1 MKSSIVN
8 SIKSLPP
15 LPKTVI
21 DMQRVCND
29 PDGSI
34 QEMVKV
40 VEQDPMI
47 VANLLK
53 AANSPLYSFRHEIT
67 NVAQAVSLFGMSMT
81 RSIGLGNSVR
91 KLLNVDME
99 PYGVSSDHFAEIS
112 SMQSALMHKWYGQ
125 IDRIKADKLF
135 LASFLQE
142 TGKILIASDVIQ
154 EHLET
159 NFKSDIETAIDIAAV
174 ERSYVEE
181 TTATVTAAIFTHW
194 NFDEEFVDMIRFS
207 DTPEEATDE
216 MKEYATALNIIKTII
231 PINNPFGEHPIML
244 GLKKAEAAG
253 YDIAKLQAAIDSIC
267 ETQTPPC
274 GESD

>member
-29 PDGSI
+29 PNSSI
-34 QEMVKV
+34 QDLVKTI
-40 VEQDPMI
+40 EHDPMI

-53 AANSPLYSFRHEIT
+53 AANSPLYSFRREIT

-99 PYGVSSDHFAEIS
+99 PYGITSDRFAEIS
-112 SMQSALMHKWYGQ
+112 SMQAALMHKWYTQ
-125 IDRIKADKLF
+125 IDRAKADKLF

-142 TGKILIASDVIQ
+142 TGKIIIASDVIQ
-154 EHLET
+154 EDLAQ
-159 NFKSDIETAIDIAAV
+159 NFKSDIETTINIAAV

-181 TTATVTAAIFTHW
+181 TTASVTAAIFSHW
-194 NFDEEFVDMIRFS
+194 NFDKEFVDMIEYS
-207 DTPEEATDE
+207 DAPGKAPEEV
-216 MKEYATALNIIKTII
+216 KEFATALNIVKTVV
-231 PINNPFGEHPIML
+231 PVNAPFSENSISY
-244 GLKKAEAAG
+244 GLQKAETAG
-253 YDIAKLQAAIDSIC
+253 YDVAKLKDAIDAILDKLR
-267 ETQTPPC
+267 
-274 GESD
+274 G

>member
-34 QEMVKV
+34 HEMVKV

-99 PYGVSSDHFAEIS
+99 PYGISSERFAEIS
-112 SMQSALMHKWYGQ
+112 SIQAALMHKWYGQ
-125 IDRIKADKLF
+125 IDRTKADKLF

-154 EHLET
+154 EHMET
-159 NFKSDIETAIDIAAV
+159 SFRSDIDMAIDIAQV
-174 ERSYVEE
+174 ERNYVEE

-207 DTPEEATDE
+207 DAPEEAPE
-216 MKEYATALNIIKTII
+216 AVAEFATALNIVKTIV
-231 PINNPFGEHPIML
+231 PVNNPFGDHPL
-244 GLKKAEAAG
+244 TQGLKKAEAAG
-253 YDIAKLQAAIDSIC
+253 YDVSKLQEAVDAIREI
-267 ETQTPPC
+267 
-274 GESD
+274 ESV

>member
-1 MKSSIVN
+1 MKSSMID

-29 PDGSI
+29 PESSI
-34 QEMVKV
+34 GDLVKTI
-40 VEQDPMI
+40 EGDPMI

-53 AANSPLYSFRHEIT
+53 AANSPLYSLRREIN

-99 PYGVSSDHFAEIS
+99 PYGITSERFAELS
-112 SMQSALMHKWYGQ
+112 SMQAVLSHKWFAQ
-125 IDRIKADKLF
+125 IDRAKADKLF

-142 TGKILIASDVIQ
+142 TGKIVIASDIIQ
-154 EHLET
+154 EEVVT
-159 NFKSDIETAIDIAAV
+159 NFKSDIQVAVDISSV
-174 ERSYVEE
+174 ERSYVEAS
-181 TTATVTAAIFTHW
+181 TAEVTAAIFAHW
-194 NFDEEFVDMIRFS
+194 NFDHEFVQMIAFS
-207 DTPEEATDE
+207 DTPHKAPDDV
-216 MKEYATALNIIKTII
+216 KEFSTVLNIIKTII
-231 PINNPFGEHPIML
+231 PINDPLSERSIAQ

-253 YDIAKLQAAIDSIC
+253 FDVVKLQKAIDAVVEHKSA
-267 ETQTPPC
+267 
-274 GESD
+274 

>member
-1 MKSSIVN
+1 MKSSIIN

-29 PDGSI
+29 PNASI
-34 QEMVKV
+34 NDLVKT
-40 VEQDPMI
+40 VEHDPMI

-53 AANSPLYSFRHEIT
+53 AANSPLYSFRREIT

-99 PYGVSSDHFAEIS
+99 PYGVSSDKFAEVS
-112 SMQSALMHKWYGQ
+112 SLQSALMYKWYTQ
-125 IDRIKADKLF
+125 IDRHKADKLF

-142 TGKILIASDVIQ
+142 TGKIIIASDVIQ
-154 EHLET
+154 EELGT
-159 NFKSDIETAIDIAAV
+159 NFKSDIDSSIDIAKV
-174 ERSYVEE
+174 EYSYIQE

-194 NFDEEFVDMIRFS
+194 HFDKEFVEMIEYSDSPEKAPDEIKEFS
-207 DTPEEATDE
+207 
-216 MKEYATALNIIKTII
+216 TALNIVKTIV
-231 PINNPFGEHPIML
+231 PINNPFGEHGIAF
-244 GLKKAEAAG
+244 GLKKAHDAG
-253 YDIAKLQAAIDSIC
+253 YDVTKLQVAIDSIL
-267 ETQTPPC
+267 EKTRA
-274 GESD
+274 